1 VVSFVFC
8 GIVLARNAI
17 MNFKCVV
24 IVVAAIG
31 LGVFGCVSEEVSK
44 CSRGRVIV
52 EVGDK
57 NYDNAAEIEA
67 GGGVGAG
74 ALVVDENLP
83 MSAFT
88 GSLVVGN
95 RAAGAGFFRVW
106 EERVSADEPVH
117 PLDLSR
123 LSGGVSRVSVIGN
136 AGVVVGADEGVV
148 ELHPSDGAGDGA
160 SGTGGTGGEGAD
172 IYVGGGNI
180 TLPSAADHIIA
191 LRRAKGLL
199 IVDVAGLAADIA
211 TVTMSVSGVYAT
223 ARVRESEIRYD
234 GETTVSKTFSAP
246 PLRMMLAPGV
256 AGNGGTTS
264 TVSITL
270 TDRNGAVRTLS
281 FATTIARNR
290 ISLVRTEYH
299 PPTDTWQISTMIDG
313 HWRRIEDI
321 NIN

>member
-1 VVSFVFC
+1 
-8 GIVLARNAI
+8 
-17 MNFKCVV
+17 MNFKCAM

-31 LGVFGCVSEEVSK
+31 FGVFGCVSENVSR

-52 EVGDK
+52 DVGDK
-57 NYDNAAEIEA
+57 NYDNAVEIET
-67 GGGVGAG
+67 GGGFGAG
-74 ALVVDENLP
+74 ALVVDEDLP

-88 GSLVVGN
+88 GSLVVSN

-106 EERVSADEPVH
+106 EERVSADESVH

-123 LSGGVSRVSVIGN
+123 LSGGVSRVSVFGN

-148 ELHPSDGAGDGA
+148 ELHPGDGA
-160 SGTGGTGGEGAD
+160 ESGGSGTGGEGAD

-180 TLPSAADHIIA
+180 TLPAAADRIIA

-211 TVTMSVSGVYAT
+211 TVTISVSGVYAT

-246 PLRMMLAPGV
+246 PFRMALAPSV
-256 AGNGGTTS
+256 TRNGGTIS
-264 TVSITL
+264 TVSLTL
-270 TDRNGAVRTLS
+270 TDLDGAMRIVS
-281 FATTIARNR
+281 FEATIARNH
-290 ISLVRTEYH
+290 ISLVRTEYQ
-299 PPTDTWQISTMIDG
+299 PPTGTWQISTMIDG
-313 HWRRIEDI
+313 HWRQIENI